1 MGWGKPFSK
10 KGWLTKGLKIAA
22 PIAAAFIPG
31 VGPLA
36 SAAIGAGIGS
46 LGGKSGGG
54 GLKGAL
60 IGGLS
65 GGLGGLAKGGVASAG
80 GLSGVLGKVAGT
92 PLSGGLQGATQGSGI
107 LGGLT
112 RATSSL
118 SSGLGGAS
126 KVLRTAGKI
135 YNGGNMLSSILSGG
149 IERDAGNDINDTL
162 QNALANQRKA
172 TAPYGESG
180 LVANKTL
187 SEALASGRLGGQF
200 NASKFQED
208 PSYKFRLAEG
218 NKNLDRKLAASGD
231 YFSGDALKA
240 SQEYG
245 QNLAST
251 EYQDAFDRD
260 NAEQLRLYEMLA
272 KQQGLG
278 AGVAELDANTEL
290 LAGLAR
296 ANAKQAKSN
305 SLSKMLSGFF

>member
-36 SAAIGAGIGS
+36 AAAIGAGVGS

-60 IGGLS
+60 IGGLT
-65 GGLGGLAKGGVASAG
+65 GGLGGLAKGGIASAG
-80 GLSGVLGKVAGT
+80 GLSGILGKAAGT

-118 SSGLGGAS
+118 GSLGGVS
-126 KVLRTAGKI
+126 KTLGTAGKI
-135 YNGGNMLSSILSGG
+135 YSGANTLSSILGGG
-149 IERDAGNDINDTL
+149 IERDASNDINDTL

-180 LVANKTL
+180 LAANKTL

-200 NASKFQED
+200 TADKFQKD
-208 PSYKFRLAEG
+208 PGYEFGLAEG
-218 NKNLDRKLAASGD
+218 NKNLNSKLAASGD
-231 YFSGDALKA
+231 YFSGDAVKA
-240 SQEYG
+240 AQEYG
-245 QNLAST
+245 QDYAST
-251 EYQDAFDRD
+251 KYQDAFERD
-260 NAEQLRLYEMLA
+260 NAEQNRLYEMLA

-296 ANAKQAKSN
+296 AEAQKAKSN
-305 SLSKMLSGFF
+305 SLSKILSGFF